1 MGLNL
6 KLSSTI
12 VHNQIKY
19 RIRIKDLLWIRLRKK
34 HVAPTGSASASLR
47 DFLTVRTPVTQPMPM
62 ASQAAGRRI
71 YYASIGHV
79 SQAAGRRIYYASIG
93 HVPLAKID
101 NNQSATPG
109 SESDVPFITR
119 SLFQNNNTVSF

>member
-19 RIRIKDLLWIRLRKK
+19 RIRIEDLLWIRLRKK
-34 HVAPTGSASASLR
+34 HVAPTGFASASLR
-47 DFLTVRTPVTQPMPM
+47 DFLTVRTLVTQPMPM

-71 YYASIGHV
+71 YYASITHLLATSPWRKLTITKV
-79 SQAAGRRIYYASIG
+79 QRRA
-93 HVPLAKID
+93 
-101 NNQSATPG
+101 QSPM
-109 SESDVPFITR
+109 FH
-119 SLFQNNNTVSF
+119 L

>member
-79 SQAAGRRIYYASIG
+79 
-93 HVPLAKID
+93 PLAKID

-119 SLFQNNNTVSF
+119 SLFQNT